1 MAKGRKHKRFAQHA
15 GPTRGRHV
23 ALEGVLHVARPGSA
37 CVETSEGTFVVARGG
52 LREGMDG
59 DRASVTLVRR
69 GSGEPQAFVQSVLE
83 RAHATF
89 MGTFDVAGPL
99 GVVVPLDERIR
110 RDFFVLPDDKSAET
124 LSVGVG
130 DIVVARIVTYPA
142 RREAGVVTIE
152 RRVGEATGLD
162 VPIERVIA
170 SHGLAV
176 HFSEKALAE
185 AEGLE
190 ANVAEVLAEQPFRKD
205 LREELVV
212 TVDPASAR
220 DFDDA
225 VSCKRTATGGFKLGV
240 HIADVSHY
248 VPWESSLDLAARE
261 RTCSTYLVDRVLPM
275 LPERLSNGVCSLN
288 PGEDRLAM
296 SVLIELNAAGE
307 VRHAEATASA
317 IRSKARLCYE
327 QVDELLQGEQ
337 DAAELPLQPGV
348 DPAAMAE
355 MLRNL
360 NELSH
365 LRQDIRKRRGAID
378 FESVEAKVTLDEA
391 NKPTGV
397 SIRRRTDA
405 TQLIEEAMLLAN
417 EAVADILAPREREF
431 PCAFRV
437 HEQPSPDQLATTLP
451 ALKAMNLLQPGETEL
466 LHAGDPFTIQAVLAR
481 AEGTSYE
488 AAANMLILRAMK
500 RAIYLPHNDGH
511 YALGAR
517 AYCHFTS
524 PIRRY
529 PDVLVHRALK
539 VAIGAT
545 ADAGWPPAART
556 AAAKLMPQFCRTC
569 SDREREADAAGYD
582 SQKIKMAEL
591 MSAHIGESFSGI
603 IAGVE
608 RYGLFVRLDDT
619 CAEGLLPVRAL
630 GDEWFIYDEPT
641 YSLTG
646 ESTGKRW
653 YLGKRIAVT
662 ISACD
667 ANKGQIDFV
676 LAGNN
681 GHNKQPNQN
690 KKQDR
695 RPGRSQRKRGLR
707 A

>member
-1 MAKGRKHKRFAQHA
+1 MARGRKHKRFAQHA

-37 CVETSEGTFVVARGG
+37 YVETAEGSFAIARGG

-69 GSGEPQAFVQSVLE
+69 GGSEPQAWVQSVLE
-83 RAHATF
+83 RAHQTF

-124 LSVGVG
+124 LGVGIG

-142 RREAGVVTIE
+142 RREAGVVTLE
-152 RRVGEATGLD
+152 RRVGNAEGLD

-176 HFSEKALAE
+176 HFSDSAQAQAE
-185 AEGLE
+185 SCE
-190 ANVAEVLAEQPFRKD
+190 ANVVDVLAEQPFRQD
-205 LREELVV
+205 LRALLCV
-212 TVDPASAR
+212 TVDPATAR

-225 VSCKRTATGGFKLGV
+225 VSCERTAAGGFKLGV

-261 RTCSTYLVDRVLPM
+261 RTCSAYLVDRVLPM

-288 PGEDRLAM
+288 PGEDRLTM
-296 SVLIELNAAGE
+296 SVFIELDAAGE
-307 VRHAEATASA
+307 VKHTKACASA

-327 QVDELLQGEQ
+327 QVDEFLDGKRAPENLPVEQGGNP
-337 DAAELPLQPGV
+337 AEV
-348 DPAAMAE
+348 AAM
-355 MLRNL
+355 LSSL
-360 NELSH
+360 NKLAH
-365 LRQDIRKRRGAID
+365 LRQDIRARRGAID
-378 FESVEAKVTLDEA
+378 FDSVEAKVVLDEH

-397 SIRRRTDA
+397 SIRRRTQA

-417 EAVADILAPREREF
+417 EAVAEQLAPREREL

-451 ALKAMNLLQPGETEL
+451 ALQAMGLLRVGEAEA
-466 LHAGDPFTIQAVLAR
+466 LHAGDPFTIQEVLER
-481 AEGTSYE
+481 AAGTPTE

-545 ADAGWPPAART
+545 ADAGYPSAARS
-556 AAAKLMPQFCRTC
+556 AAQKLMPLLCQAC
-569 SDREREADAAGYD
+569 SDLEREADAAGYD

-591 MSAHIGESFSGI
+591 MNAHIGESFSGVI
-603 IAGVE
+603 TGVE
-608 RYGLFVRLDDT
+608 RYGLFVRLDET
-619 CAEGLLPVRAL
+619 CAEGLLPIRAL
-630 GDEWFIYDEPT
+630 GDEWFSYDEPT

-646 ESTGKRW
+646 EASGKRW

-662 ISACD
+662 VSSCD
-667 ANKGQIDFV
+667 AMKGQIDFV
-676 LAGNN
+676 PAGNR
-681 GHNKQPNQN
+681 GHNKQARTEAS
-690 KKQDR
+690 KHR
-695 RPGRSQRKRGLR
+695 
-707 A
+707 